1 MNEFVIQISV
11 IGKQGLDNLHNW
23 LYYYYNIR
31 GLKCLPTFYAYKR
44 LYSQHVISLRQLH
57 GRCLAV
63 DRRYDWKRNTGT
75 FLIKST
81 YDIFI

>member
-31 GLKCLPTFYAYKR
+31 GLKCLPTF
-44 LYSQHVISLRQLH
+44 
-57 GRCLAV
+57 
-63 DRRYDWKRNTGT
+63 
-75 FLIKST
+75 
-81 YDIFI
+81 